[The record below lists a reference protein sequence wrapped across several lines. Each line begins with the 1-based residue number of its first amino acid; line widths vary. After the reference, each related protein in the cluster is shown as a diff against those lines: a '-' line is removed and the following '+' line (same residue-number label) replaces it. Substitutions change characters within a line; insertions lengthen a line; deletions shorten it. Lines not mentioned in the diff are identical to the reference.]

1 LYKKFYKKKK
11 IIQYI
16 IMNKVI
22 LIGNL
27 TKDPEIKV
35 TSTGKKVASFSLAIN
50 DGKDASGQDLT
61 SYFNCSA
68 WEKVAD
74 VIEKYV
80 KKGHKIMASGKLKNR
95 SWDKPDGTKAYA
107 TDILVSEVEM
117 LTSKVD
123 AERINS
129 MAGSDSSSMAPASA
143 GSSTKKSSKATAQDD
158 DFEDTLPEID
168 INSIKSQM
176 PF

>member
-1 LYKKFYKKKK
+1 
-11 IIQYI
+11 
-16 IMNKVI
+16 MNKVI

-27 TKDPEIKV
+27 TKDPEVKV

-50 DGKDASGQDLT
+50 DGKDMNGQDLT

-74 VIEKYV
+74 VIEKYI
-80 KKGHKIMASGKLKNR
+80 KKGHKIMVSGKLKNR

-129 MAGSDSSSMAPASA
+129 MSASDSDSGSSTPASA
-143 GSSTKKSSKATAQDD
+143 TSTSKKTSKATAQDD
-158 DFEDTLPEID
+158 DFDDTLPEID